1 MVAGETLLVVV
12 IYKDLS
18 LFFNETLLFVFL
30 TQKTLSRPIVILNVA
45 EYQKL
50 AFGRHQLLLINK

>member
-12 IYKDLS
+12 IYNDLS
-18 LFFNETLLFVFL
+18 LFFNATLLFVFL

-45 EYQKL
+45 EYQKP

>member
-18 LFFNETLLFVFL
+18 LFFNATLLFVFL
-30 TQKTLSRPIVILNVA
+30 TQKTLSRPIVILSVA

>member
-18 LFFNETLLFVFL
+18 LFFNVTLLFVFL
-30 TQKTLSRPIVILNVA
+30 TQKILSWPIVILNVA
-45 EYQKL
+45 EY
-50 AFGRHQLLLINK
+50 